1 MTRAGSARAGMR
13 PSWQGVVASVALAL
27 AAMVTGAAT
36 STDGAAK
43 TAASWSCHRA
53 AGPFSVHGT
62 QVLGQDGEVFVSYGI
77 TVSGL
82 QGLNWPQYVKLDLKR
97 IAATS
102 DDWCSNTVRLQ
113 LNQDL
118 LLSPGGTSFDPVY
131 MKAVETE
138 VSTAEHDHLVVV
150 LNDNTEFSALAVRN
164 GQRAP
169 TRGTKTFWRDMAS
182 RYGHDPEVIFDLFNE
197 PRTYSP
203 GMSLARK
210 WKLWRSGG
218 RYQGVSYPFG
228 MAGLASYV
236 RNTVGARNLLWV
248 QGPDNSHSFAGMVRQ
263 HALLKVSGVVYA
275 LHHPEGPLD
284 RASWYADFGYL
295 VTTGVAPV
303 VDGEWTNYEPTPTAY
318 PAVPRSSCWPDAPT
332 MVPEYLQYLSSHGIG
347 LNAYQLQP
355 GYLIRSYTNLAVPN
369 TINRSTWSCQSNSE
383 LQPGQGAGSL
393 LMAWFEQH
401 NG

>member
-13 PSWQGVVASVALAL
+13 LSWQGVVASVALAL

-36 STDGAAK
+36 SPDGAAK

-82 QGLNWPQYVKLDLKR
+82 QGLNWPKYVKLDLKR

-118 LLSPGGTSFDPVY
+118 LLGPGGTSFDQVY

-138 VSTAEHDHLVVV
+138 VSTAERDHLVVV
-150 LNDNTEFSALAVRN
+150 LNDNTEFSPLAVRN

-169 TRGTKTFWRDMAS
+169 TPGTKTFWKDMAS

-203 GMSLARK
+203 GMSLAQK

-303 VDGEWTNYEPTPTAY
+303 VDGEWTNHEPVPTPNLN
-318 PAVPRSSCWPDAPT
+318 PIRSSCWPDPLT
-332 MVPEYLQYLSSHGIG
+332 TVPEYLKYLAARGIG
-347 LNAYQLQP
+347 LNAYDLEP
-355 GYLIRSYTNLAVPN
+355 GYLIKSNSNMADPT
-369 TINRSTWSCQSNSE
+369 TIDGRTWSCLSNRE
-383 LQPGQGAGSL
+383 PQPRQGAGSQIL
-393 LMAWFEQH
+393 AWFKQH
-401 NG
+401 NR